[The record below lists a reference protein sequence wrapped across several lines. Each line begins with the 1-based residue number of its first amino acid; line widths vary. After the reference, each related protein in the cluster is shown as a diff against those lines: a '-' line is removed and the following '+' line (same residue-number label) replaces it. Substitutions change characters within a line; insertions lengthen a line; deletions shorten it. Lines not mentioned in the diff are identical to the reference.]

1 MNTNLEDQ
9 AAGGVVQEWMGWFRA
24 CPALFPLLAGA
35 LLASM
40 GAAVASHLSDEARGV
55 CALIVGILLGVACN
69 FSIRDWV
76 NGLHP
81 KVVAIGVLLVVG
93 IIQAASSL
101 WILPN
106 STDPAHNWDSLQRL
120 GLVLAAVAVVG
131 AILILLPL
139 VLRKI
144 AFVCILSFHFAGI
157 MSAVTSVDP
166 PGTHAPWI
174 STYMWVKVFRPYLH
188 FLYMNNA
195 YHFYSPEPGPATLVW
210 YRIDYSDGK
219 SRWVRVPNRD
229 ASPVPLLYQR
239 TVSVC
244 DATNM
249 SSGYTPGDYYSNLL
263 PKRTAAGLENQ
274 PQIPPLPSDIQA
286 AYAYREPAP
295 NVKKIL
301 ASYVRHVAKT
311 YPRPGDNPSAT
322 ISKIR
327 VYRLTHVIITPKE
340 MSGGLDP
347 NDPATYV
354 PYFYG
359 DYDTEGNLKDDKDGF
374 LYFALPI
381 YNEKELRKRNPDGYL
396 PSCLDYFVLH
406 SGLDLSKEKK

>member
-9 AAGGVVQEWMGWFRA
+9 AAGGVVQEWMGWLRT
-24 CPALFPLLAGA
+24 CPALSPLLAGT
-35 LLASM
+35 LLASI
-40 GAAVASHLSDEARGV
+40 GAVIASSLSDEARGI
-55 CALIVGILLGVACN
+55 CALVVGILLGLACN

-76 NGLHP
+76 KGLHP
-81 KVVAIGVLLVVG
+81 NSVPISVLLAVG
-93 IIQAASSL
+93 LVQVGSSY

-106 STDPAHNWDSLQRL
+106 SSDPAHNWDSLRRL
-120 GLVLAAVAVVG
+120 GLVLAGVAVAGALVV
-131 AILILLPL
+131 LLPL

-144 AFVCILSFHFAGI
+144 VFVAVITFHFAGI

-210 YRIDYSDGK
+210 YRVDYSDGK
-219 SRWVRVPNRD
+219 SRWIRLPHRGD
-229 ASPVPLLYQR
+229 APVPLIYQR
-239 TVSVC
+239 LVSVC

-249 SSGYTPGDYYSNLL
+249 ASGFTPGNYYSELL
-263 PKRTAAGLENQ
+263 PKRTAAGLENH

-286 AYAYREPAP
+286 AYAFREPTP
-295 NVKKIL
+295 NVKKL
-301 ASYVRHVAKT
+301 LSTYTRHIAKT
-311 YPRPGDNPSAT
+311 YPNPVDNPSAT

-327 VYRLTHVIITPKE
+327 VYRLTHIIMTPQE
-340 MSGGLDP
+340 MRRGLDP
-347 NDPATYV
+347 ADPSTFI

-359 DYDTEGNLKDDKDGF
+359 DYDTQGNLLDDKDGF
-374 LYFALPI
+374 LWFALPI
-381 YNEKELRKRNPDGYL
+381 YNEKELRQRNPDGFL
-396 PSCLDYFVLH
+396 PSCMDYFVLH